1 MECRSVGAD
10 AHIGPCTCYEFAVVR
25 YKTGISPR
33 GDVGIAPYGWAIP
46 GTLHH

>member
-10 AHIGPCTCYEFAVVR
+10 AHIGPCTWYEFAVVR

-33 GDVGIAPYGWAIP
+33 GDVGIAPYG
-46 GTLHH
+46 GTNQRIAKL